1 MSVEA
6 RTRPASWKWW
16 ICGLLLCAS
25 AINYMDRQTL
35 ANAAVRITQQFHL
48 HEEQYGNLELGF
60 GWAFAVGSLV
70 FGVLADRFPVRWVYP
85 AALLLWSATGFATG
99 LVQSYGGLL
108 VCRTMLGFFEAGHWP
123 CAVKT
128 TQRLLDP
135 ADRSMGNS
143 VLQSGTS
150 IGAIII
156 PLIMRVLLTPEPGS
170 WRIVFQIVG
179 VMGLVWIVAWFAMIR
194 KGEIETRTAVET
206 NAARESGIAE
216 VLFSR
221 RMLVVLVVVALIN
234 TCWQLLRAWLPK
246 FLQQG
251 RGYAESDVLYFTSL
265 FYIATDAGV
274 LGAGALT
281 LWLHRRG
288 RTVFNA
294 RCIGFL
300 CGAALAA
307 LSLAAAVL
315 PRGWLLLASLLCVGA
330 GSLGV
335 FGIYHAFT
343 QDLSPRHQGKV
354 TGIAGVAAWALS
366 PAHKYF
372 GRLVDNTGSFD
383 LGIALTGCLPLLALV
398 CLWFFW
404 RAEADNAAQP
414 AADAVVESTT

>member
-1 MSVEA
+1 MIAEPQS
-6 RTRPASWKWW
+6 RSASWKWW

-35 ANAAVRITQQFHL
+35 ANAAVRITQQFQL
-48 HEEQYGNLELGF
+48 SQEQYGNLELGF

-85 AALLLWSATGFATG
+85 TALLLWSAMGFATG

-108 VCRTMLGFFEAGHWP
+108 ACRTLLGFFEAGHWP

-128 TQRLLDP
+128 TQRLLEP
-135 ADRSMGNS
+135 VDRSMGNS

-156 PLIMRVLLTPEPGS
+156 PLVMRALLTPEPGS

-179 VMGLVWIVAWFAMIR
+179 VMGLLWIGAWFAMIR
-194 KGEIETRTAVET
+194 KGEIETRSAGGTSAPP
-206 NAARESGIAE
+206 ASGIRE

-246 FLQQG
+246 FLQEG

-265 FYIATDAGV
+265 FYVATDVGV

-288 RTVFNA
+288 TTVFNA
-294 RCIGFL
+294 RCLGFL
-300 CGAALAA
+300 SCAVLAA
-307 LSLAAAVL
+307 LSLGVAVL
-315 PRGWLLLASLLCVGA
+315 PKGWLLLAALLFVGA

-343 QDLSPRHQGKV
+343 QDLSRHHQGKV
-354 TGIAGVAAWALS
+354 TGTAGVAAWALS

-383 LGIALTGCLPLLALV
+383 LGIALTGCLPLLALA
-398 CLWFFW
+398 CIWFFW
-404 RAEADNAAQP
+404 RGESNAARQNGVS
-414 AADAVVESTT
+414 AGA